1 MIFVEKKNL
10 FLADMKWFV
19 QGQGREYNDRFGLN
33 GDELEE

>member
-1 MIFVEKKNL
+1 MIFVEKKIL

-19 QGQGREYNDRFGLN
+19 KGLGREYHDRFGLN